1 MITVGVCAIIRML
14 FSVLPFTSYTLRI
27 GFSQFIP
34 SVLVAYARAV
44 YKMNK
49 DGITGAKTVLD
60 VPPIYLSSKSR
71 DELISTLL

>member
-1 MITVGVCAIIRML
+1 MLSVMRKGV
-14 FSVLPFTSYTLRI
+14 TT
-27 GFSQFIP
+27 
-34 SVLVAYARAV
+34 